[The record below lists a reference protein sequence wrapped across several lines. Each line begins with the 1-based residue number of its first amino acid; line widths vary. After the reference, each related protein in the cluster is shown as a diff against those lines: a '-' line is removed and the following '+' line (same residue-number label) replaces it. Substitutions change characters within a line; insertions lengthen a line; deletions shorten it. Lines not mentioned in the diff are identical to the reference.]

1 MARVKLTHLKM
12 HATNVILRRPNVFFE
27 KAFHHKN
34 EFCCYFLKNV
44 LWLFIGKL
52 LPSWLS
58 NNLFGNHW
66 GFSRY
71 YSILEEAYGIGAS
84 FKFLPVEMDIKTSR
98 SVTPIT
104 LNIFVTAVAL

>member
-12 HATNVILRRPNVFFE
+12 QATSVIVRKPNVFFE
-27 KAFHHKN
+27 KTFHHKYD
-34 EFCCYFLKNV
+34 FCCYFLKNM

-66 GFSRY
+66 GFSQY
-71 YSILEEAYGIGAS
+71 YSILGEAYRVGAS
-84 FKFLPVEMDIKTSR
+84 FKFFPVEMAIKTSR
-98 SVTPIT
+98 LVTPIT